1 MWTKPI
7 PSHHFPFLV
16 TNSVPCNPSRV
27 SAKALRSNLVPSQH
41 HDTWKRIIG
50 ESLGGRPRMPP
61 HHPRLFDVATAHRRY
76 TNRLQRVVYIQ
87 SVFVFVLVV
96 SSFRAMALRALLIVS
111 SHSLFLSQTHKYRYV
126 VLIWRG
132 GDYLRK
138 AFCDFAA

>member
-1 MWTKPI
+1 MCTKTI
-7 PSHHFPFLV
+7 PSHHFPLLV

-27 SAKALRSNLVPSQH
+27 SAKALRSHLVPSQH
-41 HDTWKRIIG
+41 RDTWKRIIG

-76 TNRLQRVVYIQ
+76 TNRLQHVVCIQ
-87 SVFVFVLVV
+87 PVFVIVLVV

-111 SHSLFLSQTHKYRYV
+111 SLSLILSQTHKYRYV
-126 VLIWRG
+126 VSIWLV